1 MNTPSCQAAFW
12 NGGLWNWYN
21 QARRKT
27 HQQTPVAMQQHLLP
41 GPVWDGG
48 GNGEIWHLKS
58 SIPLTRE
65 VVSPSFHT
73 LWRLRWYIYAA
84 PSLSNCTT
92 SQSASPL
99 ITSLYLWHQ
108 NSTVSFFQWK
118 ISSFSIHFKCISII
132 ECNHIKKYN
141 MRKNDKIDDKR
152 MLFFILL
159 HQRPRLN
166 HTTTPHLLH
175 HISIL
180 LKNEKCLFHCG
191 WCG

>member
-1 MNTPSCQAAFW
+1 MPGCILKWWSMKLVQPGKEKNTSANPCCNAATSAPWACVRWRREWW
-12 NGGLWNWYN
+12 NLAPQVIYSLN
-21 QARRKT
+21 QRSGFT
-27 HQQTPVAMQQHLLP
+27 LFPYFMEVEVIYLCSSFPVQLYYFTVSVTPYY
-41 GPVWDGG
+41 
-48 GNGEIWHLKS
+48 IF
-58 SIPLTRE
+58 
-65 VVSPSFHT
+65 VSVTP
-73 LWRLRWYIYAA
+73 
-84 PSLSNCTT
+84 
-92 SQSASPL
+92 
-99 ITSLYLWHQ
+99 